1 MIEPVDVYS
10 DTFTVSIG
18 PYGASLSFAVNVPH
32 PEPTAPKP
40 PERVATI
47 RMSVE
52 HLKTMAI
59 IITRHVKKMEEELG
73 ISYNMPSNILAQL
86 GIGREDWDAFWTR

>member
-1 MIEPVDVYS
+1 MTEPIDLYS
-10 DTFTVSIG
+10 DNFTVSIG
-18 PYGASLSFAVNVPH
+18 PYGASLSFGVTVPH
-32 PEPTAPKP
+32 PEPSRPEP
-40 PERVATI
+40 PQRVATI

-59 IITRHVKKMEEELG
+59 IITRHVKRMEGELG

-86 GIGREDWDAFWTR
+86 GIGREDWDAFWSK